1 MRAPRKHRRRIAAI
15 TTAAITTA
23 AITTAAAGTA
33 AAGLFS
39 AAVLLG
45 SPLDGAGSGAGT
57 GGRVA
62 IEAPARPAVD
72 GGDPA
77 PPAGTGTVEA
87 FGEPLP

>member
-1 MRAPRKHRRRIAAI
+1 MHAPAKHRRRMAVV
-15 TTAAITTA
+15 
-23 AITTAAAGTA
+23 TTAAAATA

-45 SPLDGAGSGAGT
+45 TPLAGAGSGEGTGT

-62 IEAPARPAVD
+62 IEAPARPAAD

-77 PPAGTGTVEA
+77 PPAGTGTVVA
-87 FGEPLP
+87 FGEPPP